1 MNDNETLEF
10 AMTTDIP
17 LTSAQMPLGEWLE
30 ANRPVD
36 VTVQVRSDEPLE
48 EHYKALA
55 CASRIVMEFP
65 GFMDGRG
72 FSHGRKIRQLG
83 FTGELLAAGDILKDQ
98 LEFLLRCGF
107 TGLAQDIAGST
118 PDFPGFTV
126 RYQAR

>member
-1 MNDNETLEF
+1 
-10 AMTTDIP
+10 MTTDNP
-17 LTSAQMPLGEWLE
+17 LETARMPLGEWLE
-30 ANRPVD
+30 VQQPVD

-48 EHYKALA
+48 AHYQALA
-55 CASRIVMEFP
+55 GAARIVMEFP

-72 FSHGRKIRQLG
+72 FSHGRKLRQLG
-83 FTGELLAAGDILKDQ
+83 FTGELLASGDILEDQ

-107 TGLAQDIAGST
+107 SGLEQSISGST

>member
-1 MNDNETLEF
+1 
-10 AMTTDIP
+10 MTTDNP
-17 LTSAQMPLGEWLE
+17 LETARMPLGEWLE
-30 ANRPVD
+30 VQQPVD

-48 EHYKALA
+48 EHYQALA
-55 CASRIVMEFP
+55 GAARIVMEFP

-72 FSHGRKIRQLG
+72 FSHGRKLRQLG
-83 FTGELLAAGDILKDQ
+83 FTGELLASGDILEDQ

-107 TGLAQDIAGST
+107 SGLEQSISGST